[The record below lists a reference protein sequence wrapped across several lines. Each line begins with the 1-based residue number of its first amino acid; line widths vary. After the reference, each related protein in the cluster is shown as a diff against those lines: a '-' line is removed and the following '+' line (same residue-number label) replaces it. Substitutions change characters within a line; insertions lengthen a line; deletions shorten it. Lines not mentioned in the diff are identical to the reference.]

1 MKTYKVTDILF
12 SSGLFLD
19 EEYEAEDESDAMEQ
33 VMMEIM
39 DNIGNY
45 FDIELEE
52 VYEEDEDDEEES
64 EVIDTNGQKENNSK
78 EA

>member
-12 SSGLFLD
+12 SSGIFLD
-19 EEYEAEDESDAMEQ
+19 EEYEAEDESDAMDQ

-52 VYEEDEDDEEES
+52 VYEEDEEES
-64 EVIDTNGQKENNSK
+64 EVIDTNGQKENNTK